1 MLQNQHIKKITMDL
15 FTGIDWP
22 NFADPQIWISLLTL
36 TFLEIVLGVD
46 NIIFISIISDK
57 LPKEKQR
64 FARNLGLAFA
74 MIFRIILLLMI
85 NWIIGLKDP
94 VLTIPFMDEPD
105 GSGALSLSWKDIILL
120 AGGIFLIGKSTFEIH
135 SKMQVE
141 EPHAPKASSAASGLM
156 TMVIIQIILIDMVFS
171 LDSILTAVGLVD
183 NVLLMIIAVII
194 SIGIMMAFAGPI
206 SRIINKH
213 PSLQMLALAFL
224 VVIGVMLVAEGIHQ
238 HVSKNIIYSCLAFS
252 LAVEMLN
259 IRLRS
264 KKEKFYRLNP
274 DLKNNL
280 ELERDEDSTV

>member
-1 MLQNQHIKKITMDL
+1 MDFL
-15 FTGIDWP
+15 SVIDLP

-74 MIFRIILLLMI
+74 MIFRVVLLLMI
-85 NWIIGLKDP
+85 NWIIGLKEP
-94 VLTIPFMDEPD
+94 VLTLEWFNEP
-105 GSGALSLSWKDIILL
+105 GSELPLALSWKDIILL
-120 AGGIFLIGKSTFEIH
+120 AGGIFLIAKSTFEIH
-135 SKMQVE
+135 GKMSG
-141 EPHAPKASSAASGLM
+141 HDDTPKPKSGASSLM
-156 TMVIIQIILIDMVFS
+156 TMVIVQIILIDMVFS
-171 LDSILTAVGLVD
+171 LDSILTAIGLVD
-183 NVLLMIIAVII
+183 NVLLMIIAVVI

-206 SRIINKH
+206 SAIINKY
-213 PSLQMLALAFL
+213 PSLQMLALSFL

-259 IRLRS
+259 IRFRNKQNQKYL
-264 KKEKFYRLNP
+264 KLNP
-274 DLKNNL
+274 DLNKDL
-280 ELERDEDSTV
+280 SIKDEE

>member
-1 MLQNQHIKKITMDL
+1 MDIFSAL
-15 FTGIDWP
+15 EFP
-22 NFADPQIWISLLTL
+22 NFAEPQIWISLLTL

-57 LPKEKQR
+57 LPKERQK

-94 VLTIPFMDEPD
+94 VFTIPFMEDPITN
-105 GSGALSLSWKDIILL
+105 APLALSWKDIILL
-120 AGGIFLIGKSTFEIH
+120 IGGIFLIAKSTFEIH
-135 SKMQVE
+135 SKMQVD
-141 EPHAPKASSAASGLM
+141 EPHHAPKSSSAASGLM

-183 NVLLMIIAVII
+183 NVVLMIIAVVI

-213 PSLQMLALAFL
+213 PSLQMLALSFL

-264 KKEKFYRLNP
+264 KKAKFYRLNP

-280 ELERDEDSTV
+280 EINQDEDHLV

>member
-1 MLQNQHIKKITMDL
+1 MDL
-15 FTGIDWP
+15 FTALEFP
-22 NFADPQIWISLLTL
+22 NFAEPQIWISLLTL

-74 MIFRIILLLMI
+74 MIFRVILLLMI
-85 NWIIGLKDP
+85 NWIIGLKNPVITLGFMEDP
-94 VLTIPFMDEPD
+94 ETK
-105 GSGALSLSWKDIILL
+105 SALALSWKDIILL
-120 AGGIFLIGKSTFEIH
+120 VGGIFLIAKSTFEIH
-135 SKMQVE
+135 NKMQVDQ
-141 EPHAPKASSAASGLM
+141 PHLPKSSSAASGLM
-156 TMVIIQIILIDMVFS
+156 TMVIVQIILIDMVFS

-183 NVLLMIIAVII
+183 NVVLMIIAVVI

-213 PSLQMLALAFL
+213 PTLQMLALSFL

-264 KKEKFYRLNP
+264 KKSQFYRLNP

-280 ELERDEDSTV
+280 EIDQDEDHIV

>member
-1 MLQNQHIKKITMDL
+1 MDL
-15 FTGIDWP
+15 FSALEFP
-22 NFADPQIWISLLTL
+22 NFAEPQIWVSLLTL

-57 LPKEKQR
+57 LPKERQR

-74 MIFRIILLLMI
+74 MIFRVILLLMI

-94 VLTIPFMDEPD
+94 VLTLDFLQEPNSD
-105 GSGALSLSWKDIILL
+105 AHLQLSWKDIILL
-120 AGGIFLIGKSTFEIH
+120 AGGIFLIAKSTFEIH
-135 SKMQVE
+135 SKMQIDDL
-141 EPHAPKASSAASGLM
+141 HKPKSSSAASGLM
-156 TMVIIQIILIDMVFS
+156 MMVIVQIILIDMVFS

-183 NVLLMIIAVII
+183 NVMLMIIAVVI

-259 IRLRS
+259 IRLKNR
-264 KKEKFYRLNP
+264 KEKYFKLNP

-280 ELERDEDSTV
+280 EIDKDSE

>member
-1 MLQNQHIKKITMDL
+1 MDL

-22 NFADPQIWISLLTL
+22 NFADPQIWVSLLTL

-57 LPKEKQR
+57 LPKARQK
-64 FARNLGLAFA
+64 FARNLGLGFA
-74 MIFRIILLLMI
+74 MLFRVILLLMI
-85 NWIIGLKDP
+85 NWIISLKDP
-94 VLTIPFMDEPD
+94 VLTLGFMNDATTGGP
-105 GSGALSLSWKDIILL
+105 LLLSWKDIILL

-135 SKMQVE
+135 SKMQVDQI
-141 EPHAPKASSAASGLM
+141 HGPKAASAGSALM
-156 TMVIIQIILIDMVFS
+156 VLVISQIILIDMVFS

-183 NVLLMIIAVII
+183 NVLLMIIAVVI

-206 SRIINKH
+206 ARVINKH

-252 LAVEMLN
+252 LAVELLN

-264 KKEKFYRLNP
+264 KKERAFKLNP
-274 DLKNNL
+274 DLKDNL
-280 ELERDEDSTV
+280 EIEHSSDQPS

>member
-1 MLQNQHIKKITMDL
+1 MDL

-22 NFADPQIWISLLTL
+22 NFADPQIWVSLLTL

-57 LPKEKQR
+57 LPKARQK
-64 FARNLGLAFA
+64 FARNLGLGFA
-74 MIFRIILLLMI
+74 MLFRVILLLMI
-85 NWIIGLKDP
+85 NWIISLKDP
-94 VLTIPFMDEPD
+94 VLTLGFMSDATTGGP
-105 GSGALSLSWKDIILL
+105 LLLSWKDIILL

-135 SKMQVE
+135 SKMQVDE
-141 EPHAPKASSAASGLM
+141 IHGPKAASAGSALM
-156 TMVIIQIILIDMVFS
+156 VLVISQIILIDMVFS

-183 NVLLMIIAVII
+183 NVLLMIIAVVI

-206 SRIINKH
+206 ARVINKH

-252 LAVEMLN
+252 LAVELLN

-264 KKEKFYRLNP
+264 KKERAFKLNP
-274 DLKNNL
+274 DLKDNL
-280 ELERDEDSTV
+280 EIEHSSDQPS